1 MDTIDSIKE
10 DENLNLSFENAL
22 IYNLMMSPKH
32 KSLDFRLY
40 QYLLNLTPEQRN
52 KMRDFLKIIK
62 D

>member
-22 IYNLMMSPKH
+22 IYNFMMSPKH
-32 KSLDFRLY
+32 KSLDYRLY
-40 QYLLNLTPEQRN
+40 LYLLNLTPEQRN
-52 KMRDFLKIIK
+52 KMRDFLNIIK